1 MTPLR
6 VLMMGS
12 YDPIYPRH
20 QIIRVGLEQHGI
32 EVSSYNIPKGTKTVL
47 AVPRLFRNWWRMR
60 DCDLVIVPSFNQL
73 LAPFIWLISQY
84 THTPI
89 LADYMVGLTDA
100 IVHERDEGSIFQRII
115 WDWVDRFNVKHLCCI
130 TDTAAHIQL
139 YQDIWN
145 VKMRQM
151 DVVFVGAYDDWFYE
165 RPQPPA
171 DGELLVQFFGTY
183 IPFHGVDVIIDAIA
197 YYNQHFNDI
206 PNVRFELIGTGQTYK
221 RCRQQAEQ
229 YKIDNVTFIKY
240 IQPTELPLAIA
251 RASICLG
258 VFGPRD
264 KTDYV
269 VANKV
274 FQSLAV
280 GRAVITAESPALYEC
295 FTPGEHLITVP
306 TGNPQ
311 ALAEA
316 IHHLLC
322 DPARR
327 AQFGAAGAARIRE
340 AFLPQHI
347 GAQLL
352 PIIQTVLQCYG
363 RSTR

>member
-1 MTPLR
+1 MAPLR

-12 YDPIYPRH
+12 YDPVYPRH
-20 QIIRVGLEQHGI
+20 QIIRTGLERQGI
-32 EVSSYNIPKGTKTVL
+32 EVSSYNIPKGTKTL
-47 AVPRLFRNWWRMR
+47 FAVPRLFKNWRVVQ

-73 LAPFIWLISQY
+73 LAPFIWLISKY
-84 THTPI
+84 TRKPI

-100 IVHERDEGSIFQRII
+100 IVHERDEGNIFQRVI
-115 WDWVDRFNVKHLCCI
+115 WELVDKFNVQNMPCI

-139 YQDIWN
+139 YEDIWH

-151 DVVFVGAYDDWFYE
+151 DVLFVGAYDDWFYE
-165 RPQPPA
+165 CPQPPI

-197 YYNQHFNDI
+197 HYNKHFNTI
-206 PNVRFELIGTGQTYK
+206 PNVRFELIGTGKTYQS
-221 RCRQQAEQ
+221 CRQQAERL
-229 YKIDNVTFIKY
+229 KIDNVTFIKY
-240 IQPTELPLAIA
+240 IQPTELPSAIA

-280 GRAVITAESPALYEC
+280 GRAVITAEAPALHEC
-295 FTPGEHLITVP
+295 FTPNEHLITVP
-306 TGNPQ
+306 TGNPP
-311 ALAEA
+311 ALAQA
-316 IHHLLC
+316 IHDLLS

-327 AQFGAAGAARIRE
+327 AQLGAAGAARIRE

-347 GAQLL
+347 GAQLKSIL
-352 PIIQTVLQCYG
+352 NSVLISY
-363 RSTR
+363 RS